1 MSGPES
7 GKSLRSQVTL
17 LICDAA
23 GKVQAVSSGNS
34 AYKLARPEAAQKHFS
49 EVFGRDSQL
58 TDWLTEQ
65 FSIARKDAEH
75 YAESRVRNGSGE
87 VMVKLESLRRDSELY
102 GFAVYISSIEEAAR
116 PALGEGDAI
125 VTRQQWHDI
134 KNHLGGLKLYAT
146 FLKRKLPAGDDQQT
160 VEKMLSG
167 IDGLIDH
174 LAKIRRGEAQ

>member
-1 MSGPES
+1 MSGPELS
-7 GKSLRSQVTL
+7 QSPRSNVTL
-17 LICDAA
+17 LVCDAA
-23 GKVQAVSSGNS
+23 GKVQAVSSNS
-34 AYKLARPEAAQKHFS
+34 SAVNFAQPETTQKHFS

-58 TDWLTEQ
+58 THWLTEQ
-65 FSIARKDAEH
+65 IGLARKRGEH
-75 YAESRVRNGSGE
+75 YAESTVQNGSCE
-87 VMVKLESLRRDSELY
+87 LTVRLESLRRDSELY
-102 GFAVYISSIEEAAR
+102 GFAVYISSPAAGG

-174 LAKIRRGEAQ
+174 LAKIRRGEAK